1 MKNFENTNN
10 QIYEKMG
17 EKIGVPNLADILS
30 ERPMRELNPIFI
42 KAFRDRVASIKP
54 NEILQDRESKKEF
67 YGTSSM
73 DQRELVKLEA
83 DFYEILPEKF
93 NAVEVSPI
101 SPLGLNSVIT
111 KVSQDISLSAIRG
124 SEVVSDPTTSL
135 ALECAIRRKQQ
146 LANKNTFTE
155 LTNLATTQRVLR
167 LQPFDKD
174 KGYEQ
179 HFKLFGLCTGG
190 RDKGDASFVVDSAI
204 EHISI
209 WLDLIKYLKNK
220 EYSFS
225 DISVNVSDIRLLE
238 KMIATLSLPRDE
250 INKNSFNEDF
260 DLFKQY
266 NIKIP
271 KEVLSTQE
279 INTELFEHYGLGGNL
294 DYLSALEQRVILPL
308 REKYPK
314 IRFCLDFAR
323 KGGLG
328 YYQNICFHIFASN
341 NGRNVPL
348 ADGGS
353 VDWLEKLLS
362 SNKEHAF
369 TSGFGAELMQKI
381 FLKKDK
387 KTNQ

>member
-1 MKNFENTNN
+1 MSDKVG
-10 QIYEKMG
+10 IS
-17 EKIGVPNLADILS
+17 NLAETLA
-30 ERPMRELNPIFI
+30 EKPMRELNPIFI

-67 YGTSSM
+67 YGVSSM

-111 KVSQDISLSAIRG
+111 KVSQDVTLSAIRG
-124 SEVVSDPTTSL
+124 SEVISDPTTSL
-135 ALECAIRRKQQ
+135 VLECAIRRKQQ

-155 LTNLATTQRVLR
+155 LTNLATAQRVLR
-167 LQPFDKD
+167 LQPFDRD

-190 RDKGDASFVVDSAI
+190 RDKGGASFVVDSAI

-209 WLDLIKYLKNK
+209 WLDLIKHLKNK
-220 EYSFS
+220 EYSFG
-225 DISVNVSDIRLLE
+225 DVSVNISDIRLLE

-250 INKNSFNEDF
+250 INKNSFNENF

-279 INTELFEHYGLGGNL
+279 INTELFEHYGLGDSL
-294 DYLSALEQRVILPL
+294 DYLLALEQRVILPL

-362 SNKEHAF
+362 SNKERAF